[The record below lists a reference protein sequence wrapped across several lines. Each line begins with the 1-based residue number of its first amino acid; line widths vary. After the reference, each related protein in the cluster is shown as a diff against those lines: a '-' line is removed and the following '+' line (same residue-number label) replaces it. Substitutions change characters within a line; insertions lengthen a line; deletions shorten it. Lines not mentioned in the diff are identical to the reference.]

1 MVRIGLDISYNST
14 GLCIIKETADN
25 PIFYQIS
32 SFKQKHSASVKFLT
46 YERLG
51 TSDDFTE
58 NELNHIYDSE
68 KLARLI
74 IETIRKHVPKSEA
87 IEFRIETPLNMAFLK
102 RSMKYHSGNDMVI
115 VNKIVTLFLTKM
127 ENASFKCLTV
137 TKIKKAFSG
146 KGNGK
151 KDLMIETF
159 KTKFPNFDYTGKYDD
174 VVDAYAL
181 ASSEF

>member
-14 GLCIIKETADN
+14 GLCIIKENADK

-32 SFKQKHSASVKFLT
+32 SSKQKHSASVKFLT
-46 YERLG
+46 YERRG
-51 TSDDFTE
+51 TSEDFTE

-68 KLARLI
+68 RLAKVI
-74 IETIRKHVPKSEA
+74 IETIRKHVPKSEP

-151 KDLMIETF
+151 KELMIETF
-159 KTKFPNFDYTGKYDD
+159 QNKFPNFDYTGKYDD
-174 VVDAYAL
+174 IVDAYAL
-181 ASSEF
+181 ASSTF

>member
-1 MVRIGLDISYNST
+1 
-14 GLCIIKETADN
+14 
-25 PIFYQIS
+25 
-32 SFKQKHSASVKFLT
+32 
-46 YERLG
+46 
-51 TSDDFTE
+51 
-58 NELNHIYDSE
+58 
-68 KLARLI
+68 
-74 IETIRKHVPKSEA
+74 
-87 IEFRIETPLNMAFLK
+87 
-102 RSMKYHSGNDMVI
+102 MKYHSGNDMVI

-127 ENASFKCLTV
+127 ENTSFKCLTV

-174 VVDAYAL
+174 IVDAYAL